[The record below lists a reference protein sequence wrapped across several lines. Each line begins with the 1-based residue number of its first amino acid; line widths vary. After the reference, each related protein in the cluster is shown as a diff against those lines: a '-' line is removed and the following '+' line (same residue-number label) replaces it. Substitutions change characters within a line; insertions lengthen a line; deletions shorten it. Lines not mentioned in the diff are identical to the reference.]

1 MVNFLKFI
9 CLFFMSYFSIN
20 NISNAKNLILSD
32 TFFED
37 INGNNVKL
45 SDFPGKIILIV
56 NTASFCGFT
65 KQYKGLQELTNKFS
79 SDELSVIAVPSND
92 FGGQEPGNKEEI
104 KDFCEGIYGV
114 TFPIMS
120 KQKVL
125 GKDKHSFYNWIEINY
140 GSKKLPRWNFHKY
153 LINRDGELLHSI
165 SSRTAPS
172 SSKFIEKVS
181 TSLE

>member
-9 CLFFMSYFSIN
+9 CLFLMSYFSIN
-20 NISNAKNLILSD
+20 NISSAKNLILSD

-125 GKDKHSFYNWIEINY
+125 GKDKHSFYNWIESNY

-172 SSKFIEKVS
+172 SSKFIEKIS

>member
-20 NISNAKNLILSD
+20 NISNAKNLILAD
-32 TFFED
+32 TIFED

-56 NTASFCGFT
+56 NTASYCGFT

-125 GKDKHSFYNWIEINY
+125 GKDKHSFYNWIESNY

-172 SSKFIEKVS
+172 SSKFIEKIS

>member
-104 KDFCEGIYGV
+104 KDFCEGTYGV

-125 GKDKHSFYNWIEINY
+125 GKDKHSFYNWIESNY

-172 SSKFIEKVS
+172 SSKFIEKIS

>member
-1 MVNFLKFI
+1 
-9 CLFFMSYFSIN
+9 MSYFSIN

-120 KQKVL
+120 KQRVL
-125 GKDKHSFYNWIEINY
+125 GKDKHPFYNWIESNY

-165 SSRTAPS
+165 SSRTSPS
-172 SSKFIEKVS
+172 SSK
-181 TSLE
+181 